1 MVAKALFVK
10 RFSISDPQ
18 SYPDLGCNAE
28 AYVKDVCI
36 ELEALG
42 HLVKL
47 NPRESA
53 AQEETWEVITDTEY
67 PATKESARA
76 ILSRLSSK

>member
-28 AYVKDVCI
+28 AYVK